1 MEIITTEVIRLN
13 REEHNC
19 LQEARGILS
28 AMHRK
33 CAEDGEIES
42 LALSAI
48 ESIDELYNF
57 VLGVG

>member
-1 MEIITTEVIRLN
+1 MDIITTEVIRLSK
-13 REEHNC
+13 EEHNC

>member
-1 MEIITTEVIRLN
+1 MEIFTTEAIRLTAD
-13 REEHNC
+13 EHNC
-19 LQEARGILS
+19 LQDARGILS

>member
-1 MEIITTEVIRLN
+1 MEIFTTEAIRFTAD
-13 REEHNC
+13 EHNC

-28 AMHRK
+28 TMHRK

>member
-13 REEHNC
+13 GEEHNC
-19 LQEARGILS
+19 LQEARSILS
-28 AMHRK
+28 TMHRK

>member
-1 MEIITTEVIRLN
+1 MDIITTEVIRLN
-13 REEHNC
+13 KEEHNA

-28 AMHRK
+28 AIHRR

-42 LALSAI
+42 LTLSAI
-48 ESIDELYNF
+48 ESIDELYEF